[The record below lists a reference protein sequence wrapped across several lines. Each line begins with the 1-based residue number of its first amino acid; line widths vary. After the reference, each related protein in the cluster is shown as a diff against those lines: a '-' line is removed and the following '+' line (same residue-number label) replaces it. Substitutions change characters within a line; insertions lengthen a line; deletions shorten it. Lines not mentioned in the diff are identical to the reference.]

1 MCRHVSLYS
10 SYCQNFFLNT
20 LATNGDRSRGRSC
33 SRLQKEACIAIEHLH
48 AELTTC
54 GFERT
59 LWRVIGRV
67 AISCSENTD
76 VASHLDGDLVASVW
90 DHPTLLIS
98 HRHSDNR
105 DITAIS
111 IIMLPTSLL

>member
-48 AELTTC
+48 AEHPHTSDIAIICNLLTS
-54 GFERT
+54 R
-59 LWRVIGRV
+59 
-67 AISCSENTD
+67 
-76 VASHLDGDLVASVW
+76 GDK
-90 DHPTLLIS
+90 LIS
-98 HRHSDNR
+98 
-105 DITAIS
+105 AVF
-111 IIMLPTSLL
+111 